1 MPISSRPMSRST
13 SRRARGI
20 ARGAGAMGLVGLLV
34 LGGCSSTDEG
44 SEAAGP
50 EGTVEAPPATV
61 AEAQTPARV
70 DRADRVDREGEA
82 ARRFDEG
89 RRLAEAGDL
98 QSALAELERAIA
110 INPSLTPAY
119 IAAGDIYRER
129 RDLPRAEERYRRA
142 TEIDPSNFDAL
153 SRHALVLQLMGR
165 LDDAVRGYL
174 RALAIRPD
182 DFDANLNTGAA
193 YARLGEPRQALIYAA
208 RAVELN
214 PQSGA
219 ARINL
224 GAVYAALD
232 RHADAVI
239 EYQQAAEL
247 VDEPTPKLLVSLAD
261 SLGQTG
267 RYAEMVATL
276 DQLVA
281 RTPTPE
287 AYERL
292 GAGLFRLRRYDR
304 SLEAF
309 ERAVEMDAQHYPA
322 LNGVSVCL
330 LNRYLWSEGDDR
342 AALDR
347 AVETLRASLRVKA
360 NQPKIVELV
369 RRYGPRAGAGLDS

>member
-1 MPISSRPMSRST
+1 MPSQIDPI
-13 SRRARGI
+13 RRWCPRALRTGVLV
-20 ARGAGAMGLVGLLV
+20 ALAGGVLV
-34 LGGCSSTDEG
+34 LGGCAGWGED
-44 SEAAGP
+44 EAAGP
-50 EGTVEAPPATV
+50 EGTIEAPQATV
-61 AEAQTPARV
+61 APEATRPARG
-70 DRADRVDREGEA
+70 DRAADA
-82 ARRFDEG
+82 QRRFEEG
-89 RRLAEAGDL
+89 QRLAESGDIEA
-98 QSALAELERAIA
+98 ALAQLERAIA

-142 TEIDPSNFDAL
+142 TELDPSNFDAL
-153 SRHALVLQLMGR
+153 NRHALVLQLMGR
-165 LDDAVRGYL
+165 LDEAVRGYL
-174 RALAIRPD
+174 RALAVRPD
-182 DFDANLNTGAA
+182 DFEANLNTGAA
-193 YARLGEPRQALIYAA
+193 YARLGEPRQAVIYAA

-214 PQSGA
+214 PRSGA

-232 RHADAVI
+232 RHEDAVI

-261 SLGQTG
+261 SLGRTG

-281 RTPTPE
+281 RTPTAQ

-309 ERAVEMDAQHYPA
+309 EAAVELDSEHFPA
-322 LNGVSVCL
+322 LNGVAVCL
-330 LNRYLWSEGDDR
+330 LNRYLWSEGQDGES
-342 AALDR
+342 LER
-347 AVETLRASLRVKA
+347 AVDTLRASLRVKP
-360 NQPKIVELV
+360 NQPRIVELV
-369 RRYGPRAGAGLDS
+369 RRYGPRAGAG